1 MSFKEF
7 INTSLNEA
15 IKYHKKNGIPL
26 DSFMNIEVH
35 KNDRIMDE
43 KRGEYKIDW
52 DNLTILI
59 YNCNIHQDYRLI
71 ITVFTKYLNDL
82 LDDIIHYS
90 DEK

>member
-1 MSFKEF
+1 
-7 INTSLNEA
+7 
-15 IKYHKKNGIPL
+15 
-26 DSFMNIEVH
+26 MNIEVQ
-35 KNDRIMDE
+35 KNGRTMDI

-52 DNLTILI
+52 DELKLLI
-59 YNCNIHQDYRLI
+59 YNCNIHEDYRLI